1 MSRIIR
7 RALSTFPPRAGPSTP
22 TPTPI
27 PTPST
32 LYPSAPSATSTLP
45 QAVRRR
51 RLESPPHP
59 SASPSPLTDADLHSP
74 ENEKLFPLAL
84 ERDYQDLI
92 RSERFN
98 AVRSQIK
105 LEASV
110 EQEQGEV
117 DVDDAALRALFLK
130 GTAEWRSRVRGYAPR
145 GKQGRHDFL
154 LGIMTGNAQL
164 PAELMTGETAAA
176 GEVTEADG
184 TEQQS
189 QSQSQINDYDSPS
202 AQVVGQR
209 VYLPNIQIRLMRNH
223 TPEGEAYD
231 PFIATFRI
239 PPSMTKNDLRSY
251 LLAVYNLKVSF
262 IRTDNYIGE
271 VGRTRTG
278 SITRKGGA
286 SQTYKRAVVG
296 LYEPFHYPDDMEELY
311 AKGLEMGVGDKLAK
325 ARDTWLQQNYSLD
338 VSQEMRKRA
347 MFKYYKGGR
356 WRSKTHANMGNTMR
370 EIMKRRQEREDSV
383 AEEVKRRWA
392 LVGRDQ
398 AQAQTQTRTV

>member
-22 TPTPI
+22 TPA
-27 PTPST
+27 T

-59 SASPSPLTDADLHSP
+59 TASPSPLTDADLHLP
-74 ENEKLFPLAL
+74 DNGDKKFPLAL

-98 AVRSQIK
+98 AVRSNIVSPFT
-105 LEASV
+105 ET
-110 EQEQGEV
+110 EQDGQ
-117 DVDDAALRALFLK
+117 VDDAGLRSLFLK

-154 LGIMTGNAQL
+154 LGVMTGDAQL
-164 PAELMTGETAAA
+164 TAGGIAEAEGAEGEAKVAQ
-176 GEVTEADG
+176 E
-184 TEQQS
+184 QS
-189 QSQSQINDYDSPS
+189 QSIDYDSPS
-202 AQVVGQR
+202 AQVIGQR

-223 TPEGEAYD
+223 TPEGESYD
-231 PFIATFRI
+231 PYIATFRI

-251 LLAVYNLKVSF
+251 LLAVYNLKVTF

-286 SQTYKRAVVG
+286 SKTYKRAVVG
-296 LYEPFHYPDDMEELY
+296 LHEPFHYPDDMEELY
-311 AKGLEMGVGDKLAK
+311 ARGLETGVGDKSAK

-338 VSQEMRKRA
+338 ISQEMRKRA

-356 WRSKTHANMGNTMR
+356 WRSKTHANMGNTIR

-383 AEEVKRRWA
+383 TEEVKRRWA
-392 LVGRDQ
+392 LVGQDQ
-398 AQAQTQTRTV
+398 AGGQAQTQAA

>member
-7 RALSTFPPRAGPSTP
+7 RALWTFPPRAGPS
-22 TPTPI
+22 
-27 PTPST
+27 TPST

-59 SASPSPLTDADLHSP
+59 SASPSPLSDADLHSSD
-74 ENEKLFPLAL
+74 NEKNFPLAL

-98 AVRSQIK
+98 ALRNHLISPASNVSAEEGQ
-105 LEASV
+105 EA
-110 EQEQGEV
+110 EI
-117 DVDDAALRALFLK
+117 DDAGLRSLFLK

-154 LGIMTGNAQL
+154 LGVMTGNAQL
-164 PAELMTGETAAA
+164 PVEIEGEGEGEAATGAEDVEGEAKAKA
-176 GEVTEADG
+176 Q
-184 TEQQS
+184 EQT
-189 QSQSQINDYDSPS
+189 QINEYDLPS
-202 AQVVGQR
+202 SQVVGQR

-223 TPEGEAYD
+223 TPEGESYD

-251 LLAVYNLKVSF
+251 LLAVYNLKVTF

-271 VGRTRTG
+271 VARTRTG

-286 SQTYKRAVVG
+286 SKTYKRAVVG

-311 AKGLEMGVGDKLAK
+311 ARGLEMGVGDKLAQ

-356 WRSKTHANMGNTMR
+356 WRSKTHANMGNTIR

-383 AEEVKRRWA
+383 TDEVKRRWA
-392 LVGRDQ
+392 AVGKDQ
-398 AQAQTQTRTV
+398 AQTAAQTQTQTA